1 MPGGYICHAWAI
13 DMKKQKLY
21 CCLRSIVGCRRPRLS
36 PEQLHVKV
44 HISQVY
50 IHIQTRQRKASH
62 PVSRGRECSLGAV
75 AYRGGSTS
83 IGPCHINTASPLEG
97 ALDSRRSFS
106 WYCVSSGRR
115 DQLLRQCVGSKH
127 QPSQTTNCSRKHGTR
142 SFTLA
147 AMNHR
152 RSSSSSSTYG
162 ASASAAVP
170 GASPCRAFIALGS
183 NQGDR
188 IAAIEQACREME
200 ACGIRIIRTSS
211 LFETAPMYVTDQ
223 ESFFNGVCEIETT
236 LGPTALLNT
245 LQSIETGMGRR
256 KIIDKGPRN
265 IDLDILLYNNLKFSD
280 PRLDIPHKLMLER
293 EFVLRP
299 LCQLIPKECPPL
311 SDKKLSYQSYLESL
325 PPSNPPPVAVTP
337 LSPHL
342 PPLNPSDPT
351 RTTHLMAVLNVT
363 PDSFSDGGQN
373 SPANLAAL
381 AETIRTFIR
390 NGATIIDVGGE
401 STRPDSV
408 PVAEQEELSRV
419 IPAIRLIRSLP
430 EANKI
435 AISIDTYRAAVAEA
449 AVNAGA
455 DIINDVS
462 AGAMDPN
469 MPATMAK
476 LQKTV
481 MLMHMR
487 GTPQTM
493 TKLTDYSAYVPS
505 SGTGSASG
513 SGLINGVA
521 NELMERIRAV
531 ESAGVRRWRIIL
543 DPGIGFAKNQAQNLE
558 LLGNMH
564 CLKEGYEG
572 LRYFPWL
579 VGTSRKGFIG
589 RITGVTKPN
598 ERVWGTAAAV
608 TAAVAGGADVVRVHD
623 VEEMRQVVKMADA
636 IYRRGD

>member
-1 MPGGYICHAWAI
+1 
-13 DMKKQKLY
+13 
-21 CCLRSIVGCRRPRLS
+21 
-36 PEQLHVKV
+36 
-44 HISQVY
+44 
-50 IHIQTRQRKASH
+50 
-62 PVSRGRECSLGAV
+62 
-75 AYRGGSTS
+75 
-83 IGPCHINTASPLEG
+83 
-97 ALDSRRSFS
+97 
-106 WYCVSSGRR
+106 
-115 DQLLRQCVGSKH
+115 
-127 QPSQTTNCSRKHGTR
+127 
-142 SFTLA
+142 
-147 AMNHR
+147 MNHR
-152 RSSSSSSTYG
+152 RSYSSSSTLG
-162 ASASAAVP
+162 GSTSTTLLD
-170 GASPCRAFIALGS
+170 ASPCRAFIALGS

-200 ACGIRIIRTSS
+200 ARGIKIIRTSS
-211 LFETAPMYVTDQ
+211 LFETAPMYVIDQ
-223 ESFFNGVCEIETT
+223 DSFFNAVCEIETT

-280 PRLDIPHKLMLER
+280 PRLAIPHKLMLER

-299 LCQLIPKECPPL
+299 LCQLIPKEYPPL
-311 SDKKLSYQSYLESL
+311 SDKKVSYQSYLESL
-325 PPSNPPPVAVTP
+325 PCSNPPPVAVTP

-342 PPLNPSDPT
+342 PPLSPTDPK

-363 PDSFSDGGQN
+363 PDSFSDGGQH

-381 AETIRTFIR
+381 TETIRSFIR

-401 STRPDSV
+401 STRPDSA
-408 PVAEQEELSRV
+408 PVTEQEELSRV

-430 EANKI
+430 EANKV
-435 AISIDTYRAAVAEA
+435 ALSIDTYRAAVAEA

-493 TKLTDYSAYVPS
+493 TKLTDYSAYALS
-505 SGTGSASG
+505 SGGGSDTS

-521 NELMERIRAV
+521 NELMERIKAV
-531 ESAGVRRWRIIL
+531 ENAGVRRWRIIL

-564 CLKEGYEG
+564 RLKEGFEG

-608 TAAVAGGADVVRVHD
+608 TAAVGGGADVVRVHD
-623 VEEMRQVVKMADA
+623 VEEMSQVVKMADA